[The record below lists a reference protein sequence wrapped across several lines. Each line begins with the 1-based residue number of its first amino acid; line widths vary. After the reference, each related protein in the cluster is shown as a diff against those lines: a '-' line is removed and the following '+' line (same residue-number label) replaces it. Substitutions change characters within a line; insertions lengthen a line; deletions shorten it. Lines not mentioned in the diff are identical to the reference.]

1 MSLTMTDNGG
11 GMVSFR
17 AVGTVIR
24 ESIVKKSI
32 SKRTGKMNEYV
43 EFIMSYRPK
52 QYDEDNSCYLIVRVY
67 SKGVA
72 SLALQMKK
80 GWQIAVDGNANTVD
94 VDRCFHENTT
104 LITYAT
110 MITPLRSF
118 CDMLMDWMGKRNYI
132 THLIDKANALNYAG
146 QDARSDGTDVDF

>member
-24 ESIVKKSI
+24 EAVVKKSI
-32 SKRTGKMNEYV
+32 SKRTGKLNEYV
-43 EFIMSYRPK
+43 EFIMSYRPQ
-52 QYDEDNSCYLIVRVY
+52 QYDEDRSCYLILRVY

-72 SLALQMKK
+72 ALALQMKK

-94 VDRCFHENTT
+94 ADRCFHDRSA
-104 LITYAT
+104 LIGFVT
-110 MITPLRSF
+110 MITPIRSF
-118 CDMLMDWMGKRNYI
+118 CDMIMDWMGKRNYI
-132 THLIDKANALNYAG
+132 THLTETANALNYAG
-146 QDARSDGTDVDF
+146 QDANSEGRDVDF